1 MQAYMC
7 VCVCVFDN
15 DNDNDDDDDI
25 APLRN
30 GVRLSLRAD

>member
-1 MQAYMC
+1 
-7 VCVCVFDN
+7 VFDN

>member
-1 MQAYMC
+1 MC

>member
-15 DNDNDDDDDI
+15 DNDDDDDDI